1 MQSLP
6 HLYTVQASGGSAGA
20 VSVSAPGLPTL
31 ATQAPPQ
38 FGGPEGHWS
47 PETLLAAAVAD
58 CYILSFR
65 AVARASQLAWR
76 KLDVSVEAVLD
87 RIDGVTRFTHFKVKP
102 VLCIDSDDTEAVA
115 QTVLAKAK
123 RACLVSNSMMAT
135 TELEPTILAG
145 EAACQP

>member
-1 MQSLP
+1 MQALP
-6 HLYTVQASGGSAGA
+6 HVYTVAASGGTAGV
-20 VSVSAPGLPTL
+20 VSVSAQGLPAL

-38 FGGPEGHWS
+38 FGGPEGLWS

-76 KLDVSVEAVLD
+76 KLEVSVDAVLD
-87 RIDGVTRFTHFKVKP
+87 RVEGVTRFTHFRIKP
-102 VLCIDSDDTEAVA
+102 VLCIDDEAGDALA

-135 TELEPTILAG
+135 SELDPTILAG
-145 EAACQP
+145 AAACQT

>member
-1 MQSLP
+1 MQALP
-6 HLYTVQASGGSAGA
+6 HRYTVAASGGPAGA
-20 VSVSAPGLPTL
+20 VSVSAQGLPTL

-76 KLDVSVEAVLD
+76 KLDVSVDAVLE
-87 RIDGVTRFTHFKVKP
+87 RVEGVTRFTHFKIKP
-102 VLCIDSDDTEAVA
+102 VLCIDDEAGEALA

-135 TELEPTILAG
+135 SELDPTILAG
-145 EAACQP
+145 EAACQG